1 MKKFLIGATSS
12 GCGKTT
18 ITLGLLRALARR
30 GLSVQP
36 FKVGPDYIDT
46 GWHQQVS
53 GVASRNLDAFMLPD
67 DILKSLFYHHSARAD
82 VSIIEGVMGL
92 FDGYGLDPHH
102 CSSAG
107 VARTLDCPVILI
119 VDGKAVSTSAAAT
132 VLGFHQFDPA
142 LRLAGVIVNRVN
154 SDGHYQLLKQ
164 AIEHYTGVPVLGR
177 VPVIESVAL
186 PSRHLGLVTA
196 HEARDQVLEAQWNA
210 LADAMEQHLDLDAL
224 LALADLATCSSV
236 SPLYPAELTGYGEGL
251 TLALAEDEAF
261 NFYYPDNLELLE
273 QCGVQIVRFSPL
285 RDQALP
291 ACQMVYLGGGYPE
304 LHGETLCANHAMRIA
319 LYDAHRRGVA
329 IYAECGG
336 LMYLGESLTDASG
349 ACWPMVGVL
358 PGESHMTSSLKRFG
372 YCEATALTDTLLA
385 SAGET
390 LHGHE
395 FHYSDFSGGSAF
407 AFALCKERDGEV
419 QASWQGGYQLG
430 NTLASYLHVHFL
442 QRPLMLKRWID
453 LARSCA

>member
-1 MKKFLIGATSS
+1 MKGFLIGATSS

-53 GVASRNLDAFMLPD
+53 GVASRNLDAFMLPEAT
-67 DILKSLFYHHSARAD
+67 LKALFYHHAAHSD
-82 VSIIEGVMGL
+82 VSVIEGVMGL
-92 FDGYGLDPHH
+92 FDGYGLDPHD

-107 VARTLDCPVILI
+107 VACTLDCPVILI

-132 VLGFHQFDPA
+132 VLGFRQFDPA

-164 AIEHYTGVPVLGR
+164 AIERYTGVPVLGR
-177 VPVIESVAL
+177 VPVMSSVSL

-196 HEARDQVLEAQWNA
+196 KEARDPALEAQWNA
-210 LADAMEQHLDLDAL
+210 LADALEQHLDLDAL
-224 LALADLATCSSV
+224 LALSELPTRAAA
-236 SPLYPAELTGYGEGL
+236 PLYPAELHGYGEGL
-251 TLALAEDEAF
+251 TLALADDEAF

-273 QCGVQIVRFSPL
+273 HAGVRIVRFSPL
-285 RDQALP
+285 HDSALP
-291 ACQMVYLGGGYPE
+291 DCQMIYLGGGYPE
-304 LHGETLCANHAMRIA
+304 LYGEQLGANSAMRSAI
-319 LYDAHRRGVA
+319 DAAHQRGVA

-336 LMYLGESLTDASG
+336 LMYLGQALTDAAG
-349 ACWPMVGVL
+349 ARWPMVGVL
-358 PGESHMTSSLKRFG
+358 AGESTMTHSLKRFG
-372 YCEATALTDTLLA
+372 YCEATAKTDTLLA
-385 SAGET
+385 AATDT
-390 LHGHE
+390 LRGHE
-395 FHYSDFSGGSAF
+395 FHYSDFSGGDECVF
-407 AFALCKERDGEV
+407 AMQKERDGVV
-419 QASWQGGYQLG
+419 QSRWEGGYQRG

-442 QRPLMLKRWID
+442 QQPLMLKHWID
-453 LARSCA
+453 RARSSQ